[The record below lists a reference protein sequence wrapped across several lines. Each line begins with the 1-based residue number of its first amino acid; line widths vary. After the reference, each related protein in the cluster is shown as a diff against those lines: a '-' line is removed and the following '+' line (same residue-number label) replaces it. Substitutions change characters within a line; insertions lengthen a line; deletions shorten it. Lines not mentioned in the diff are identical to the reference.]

1 MIKNLTNFS
10 SLFILSIIIVS
21 IIYLVMDH
29 KLNVSIYAQSNE
41 TVSDSEFHAYIEQMR
56 GHISASIEN
65 KEENNTLLAIKH
77 ALHPIEEIVFLIED
91 KLSQTNQT
99 LSAEFS
105 DRLEDYVLTIGSNS
119 LEEAKEKKIAL
130 DKIFDKSLHQS
141 IGINLN
147 DTNHILNVTAN
158 LIDAMQ
164 EEYLEAMLDGN
175 VINLMEYQDG
185 KAFLNMAINLIQN
198 SSDFVSSNQTSILE
212 KLNNIKNDINLKIDP
227 STMSSYVKNIVC
239 EIKGGYYC

>member
-1 MIKNLTNFS
+1 MIKYLINIS
-10 SLFILSIIIVS
+10 SLLVFSLIIVS
-21 IIYLVMDH
+21 IIYLTMDH
-29 KLNVSIYAQSNE
+29 KLNIFIYAQSNE
-41 TVSDSEFHAYIEQMR
+41 TISDSEFHSYIEQMR
-56 GHISASIEN
+56 GHISTSIEN
-65 KEENNTLLAIKH
+65 KEENNTLLAIRH
-77 ALHPIEEIVFLIED
+77 ALHPIEEIVFSIED
-91 KLSQTNQT
+91 TLNQTNPT
-99 LSAEFS
+99 LSTEFS
-105 DRLEDYVLTIGSNS
+105 DRLEDYVLNIGSNS
-119 LEEAKEKKIAL
+119 LEDAKEKKIAL

-141 IGINLN
+141 IGIKLN

-175 VINLMEYQDG
+175 IINLMEYQDG

-198 SSDFVSSNQTSILE
+198 SSDFASPNQTSILE

-227 STMSSYVKNIVC
+227 STISSNVKNIVC